1 MVGVSRQRTGVR
13 VGRTTPHSATTRGRT
28 HTHAHA
34 RSPALRPHAQAFSL
48 LEKRHL
54 GKFLQF
60 CLDLHTAQMGGDV
73 ESRNEEGLGQ
83 SRSLTR

>member
-1 MVGVSRQRTGVR
+1 M
-13 VGRTTPHSATTRGRT
+13 
-28 HTHAHA
+28 
-34 RSPALRPHAQAFSL
+34 QAFSL
-48 LEKRHL
+48 LEKRNL

-83 SRSLTR
+83 SRSLTRPQNKAQVSNYKYEPEKPFQEFLQCVVGARRRVVRYQ